1 MIFHTRLIDYH
12 ANISLASTQLPSSV
26 RKITCDKRVLCV
38 FNPCFNQKLTTNTE
52 RVSQYRLSLSRAPSE
67 MSIASLQKLSMFFI
81 NLQELKKMFCHC
93 GVLCVEFPD
102 FIGCV
107 QFEHKALTLLWT
119 LLPLCIRLY
128 MKKLLSSVALI
139 RVLPIKELNSYHPQ
153 TVLKRR
159 MLSLSL
165 NSETNVE
172 VPYTCKCFFL

>member
-1 MIFHTRLIDYH
+1 
-12 ANISLASTQLPSSV
+12 
-26 RKITCDKRVLCV
+26 
-38 FNPCFNQKLTTNTE
+38 
-52 RVSQYRLSLSRAPSE
+52 
-67 MSIASLQKLSMFFI
+67 
-81 NLQELKKMFCHC
+81 MFCHC

-107 QFEHKALTLLWT
+107 QLEHKALTLLWT

-153 TVLKRR
+153 TVLKRG

>member
-1 MIFHTRLIDYH
+1 
-12 ANISLASTQLPSSV
+12 
-26 RKITCDKRVLCV
+26 
-38 FNPCFNQKLTTNTE
+38 
-52 RVSQYRLSLSRAPSE
+52 

>member
-1 MIFHTRLIDYH
+1 
-12 ANISLASTQLPSSV
+12 
-26 RKITCDKRVLCV
+26 
-38 FNPCFNQKLTTNTE
+38 
-52 RVSQYRLSLSRAPSE
+52 
-67 MSIASLQKLSMFFI
+67 
-81 NLQELKKMFCHC
+81 MFCHC
-93 GVLCVEFPD
+93 GVLCVEFTD

-153 TVLKRR
+153 TVLKRG

-172 VPYTCKCFFL
+172 VPYTYKCFFL